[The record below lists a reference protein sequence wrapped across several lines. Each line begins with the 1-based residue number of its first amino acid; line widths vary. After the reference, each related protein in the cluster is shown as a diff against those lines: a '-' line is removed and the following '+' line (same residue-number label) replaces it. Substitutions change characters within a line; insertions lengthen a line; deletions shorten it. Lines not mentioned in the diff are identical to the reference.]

1 MAIGIMYCMLLKKES
16 ATDKMNECQ
25 VIWLD
30 LQDLEKEASRW
41 PIFVNFC
48 TNLTW
53 NIIFRKITRKQKQM
67 LGSAKQCGGLG
78 GTVPLSPCLISN
90 CFSKW
95 LLITSKPSIFVLF
108 LLTYISYFFGSI
120 FILPCVESWIVWELC
135 SSLFP
140 RHICLSFYLLS
151 YILYLKF
158 LSCLISNCLSKWIL
172 ITSMPFTFTFFCVED
187 LDRIAIRT

>member
-1 MAIGIMYCMLLKKES
+1 MKK
-16 ATDKMNECQ
+16 NQ
-25 VIWLD
+25 VIWLT
-30 LQDLEKEASRW
+30 LQEGSKSK
-41 PIFVNFC
+41 
-48 TNLTW
+48 TY
-53 NIIFRKITRKQKQM
+53 FRKLLKNHMKTKQM

-151 YILYLKF
+151 YILYFKF

-172 ITSMPFTFTFFCVED
+172 ITSMPFTVTFFV
-187 LDRIAIRT
+187 LKISTG

>member
-1 MAIGIMYCMLLKKES
+1 
-16 ATDKMNECQ
+16 MNECQ

-30 LQDLEKEASRW
+30 LQDLEKEASRR

-67 LGSAKQCGGLG
+67 LVSAKQCGGLG

-108 LLTYISYFFGSI
+108 LLTYISYFLSDTFGSI
-120 FILPCVESWIVWELC
+120 FILPCVDS
-135 SSLFP
+135 
-140 RHICLSFYLLS
+140 
-151 YILYLKF
+151 
-158 LSCLISNCLSKWIL
+158 
-172 ITSMPFTFTFFCVED
+172 
-187 LDRIAIRT
+187 

>member
-1 MAIGIMYCMLLKKES
+1 
-16 ATDKMNECQ
+16 
-25 VIWLD
+25 
-30 LQDLEKEASRW
+30 
-41 PIFVNFC
+41 
-48 TNLTW
+48 
-53 NIIFRKITRKQKQM
+53 M
-67 LGSAKQCGGLG
+67 LGSANQCGGLG

-90 CFSKW
+90 CFGKW

-108 LLTYISYFFGSI
+108 LLTYISYFLSDTFGSI

-158 LSCLISNCLSKWIL
+158 LSCLISNCLSKRIL
-172 ITSMPFTFTFFCVED
+172 ISSMSFTFTFFCVEY
-187 LDRIAIRT
+187 LDRIAIWTQLPKRWILYVR